1 MSAPARHYGCVDEG
15 VLLQR
20 ELDGLTLV
28 FHRPS
33 GLTHMLA
40 SPLPEILDALEEE
53 PEPADIVLE
62 RLSARYDLGEDALAE
77 LTAHL
82 EELAALGLIESRL
95 CATA

>member
-1 MSAPARHYGCVDEG
+1 MGAPARHYGSVGEG
-15 VLLQR
+15 VLLRR

-40 SPLPEILDALEEE
+40 SPLPEILDALEEV
-53 PEPADIVLE
+53 PEPAEALLE
-62 RLSARYDLGEDALAE
+62 RLSARYDLGEEALAE

>member
-1 MSAPARHYGCVDEG
+1 MGAPARHYGCADEG
-15 VLLQR
+15 VLLRR

-40 SPLPEILDALEEE
+40 SPLPEILDALEEA
-53 PEPADIVLE
+53 PEPAEVVLE
-62 RLSARYDLGEDALAE
+62 RLSARYDLGENALAE
-77 LTAHL
+77 LTVHL
-82 EELAALGLIESRL
+82 EELAALGLIESGA